1 MNLMIHTLSSPSTTR
16 STWSCRPDL
25 LRLATAV
32 FAAVFLIAVLVWT
45 SLDVQATLSAGPKKL
60 PSAEKIVEN
69 HLKAVGGKKRLAA
82 IRDVTREWTIQLN
95 EQPIGTA
102 RIQTKAPASFRSEMQ
117 FGNGQIIAGATPASA
132 WLYGLDKRLLTLTGP
147 EAAAAKLNALLEA
160 SHLIDYKKSNV
171 MPRVISLG
179 DLASEPAYIVEF
191 STRGGARLRYWF
203 SVKSN
208 LLVKIEDE
216 ARKTTTHL
224 GDYKPTTAQP
234 SLLEPHLL
242 RLKTGDG
249 ELTFKLQHASYN
261 TSISGATFDPPTSD
275 GSLDIVGLL
284 LEVARNQEVVEKRV
298 GEYAF
303 IQKETDRELNDK
315 GELKKEK
322 TKTYEVFPVAHRE
335 PVMKLISEN
344 GVTLTGERAAKE
356 AKRVEEELLK
366 VEREREKTEE
376 KIERRRAERLQRAAK
391 GETDQD
397 EDPTISQFLKA
408 CEFVSPRRERFRDRE
423 AIVFDFRP
431 RSGFKPS
438 NRAEILI
445 SKLVGVAWIDPA
457 DKQVMRLE
465 ARMSEGFKMAGGL
478 VLSLRPGAGFV
489 MEQTRMAEGIWLPR
503 FAHVNLS
510 LKVFIFR
517 GVDVNK
523 TIEWS
528 EYKHFKSDVGD
539 YRLDTPKT
547 DALDK
552 KP

>member
-1 MNLMIHTLSSPSTTR
+1 MIHTVSSPSTR
-16 STWSCRPDL
+16 SSAWSCRPDL
-25 LRLATAV
+25 RRPATAV
-32 FAAVFLIAVLVWT
+32 FAFLITVFVWT
-45 SLDVQATLSAGPKKL
+45 SLDVQAQTQSAAPKKL

-69 HLKAVGGKKRLAA
+69 YLKAVGGKKRLAA
-82 IRDVTREWTIQLN
+82 IRDATREWTIQLN
-95 EQPIGTA
+95 DQPIGIA

-117 FGNGQIIAGATPASA
+117 FGNGQIMAGATPASA
-132 WLYGLDKRLLTLTGP
+132 WVYGLDKRLLTLTGP

-208 LLVKIEDE
+208 LLVKVEDE
-216 ARKTTTHL
+216 SRKTTTHL
-224 GDYKPTTAQP
+224 GDYKATPAQP

-242 RLKTGDG
+242 RLNTGDG
-249 ELTFKLQHASYN
+249 ELTFKLQRVSYN
-261 TSISGATFDPPTSD
+261 LGISGATFDPPKSD
-275 GSLDIVGLL
+275 ESLDIVGLL
-284 LEVARNQEVVEKRV
+284 REVARNQEVVEKRV

-322 TKTYEVFPVAHRE
+322 TKTYEVFPVAYRE
-335 PVMKLISEN
+335 PVMKLVSEN

-376 KIERRRAERLQRAAK
+376 KVERRRAERLRQRAAK

-397 EDPTISQFLKA
+397 EDPTISQFLKV
-408 CEFVSPRRERFRDRE
+408 CEFVSPRRERFRDRD

-431 RSGFKPS
+431 RPGFKPS
-438 NRAEILI
+438 NRAETLI

-478 VLSLRPGAGFV
+478 LLSLRPGAGFV

-510 LKVFIFR
+510 LKVFVFR
-517 GVDVNK
+517 GMNVNK

-528 EYKHFKSDVGD
+528 EYKHFKGDVGD
-539 YRLDTPKT
+539 YKIDTPKT
-547 DALDK
+547 DAAEK

>member
-1 MNLMIHTLSSPSTTR
+1 MIYPVSSPTKAC
-16 STWSCRPDL
+16 STWSSRPG
-25 LRLATAV
+25 LRRFANAV
-32 FAAVFLIAVLVWT
+32 FAAVFLIIVLVWT
-45 SLDVQATLSAGPKKL
+45 SPDFQAQNNQNAGSKKL

-69 HLKAVGGKKRLAA
+69 YLKAVGGKKRLAG
-82 IRDVTREWTIQLN
+82 ICDVTREWTIQLN

-102 RIQTKAPASFRSEMQ
+102 RTQTKAPASFRSEMQ
-117 FGNGQIIAGATPASA
+117 FGNGQVIAGATPASA
-132 WLYGLDKRLLTLTGP
+132 WVYGLDRRLLTLTGP

-160 SHLIDYKKSNV
+160 SHLVDYRKSNV

-203 SVKSN
+203 NIKSN

-216 ARKTTTHL
+216 ARKTSTRL
-224 GDYKPTTAQP
+224 GDYKTTTAHP

-242 RLKTGDG
+242 RLKSGDG
-249 ELTFKLQHASYN
+249 ELTFKLQRASYN
-261 TSISGATFDPPTSD
+261 SSIPGSTFDPPKTD
-275 GSLDIVGLL
+275 EALDIVGLL
-284 LEVARNQEVVEKRV
+284 REVARNQEVVEKRV

-303 IQKETDRELNDK
+303 LQKETDRELNSK

-322 TKTYEVFPVAHRE
+322 TKTYEVFPVAHHE
-335 PVMKLISEN
+335 PIMKLISEN

-356 AKRVEEELLK
+356 TKRVEEELLK

-376 KIERRRAERLQRAAK
+376 KVERRRAERLRQSAAK
-391 GETDQD
+391 GEAAQS
-397 EDPTISQFLKA
+397 EDPTISQFLKV
-408 CEFVSPRRERFRDRE
+408 CEFVSPRRERFRDRD

-431 RSGFKPS
+431 RPGFKPS
-438 NRAEILI
+438 NRPETLI

-503 FAHVNLS
+503 FAQVNLS

-517 GVDVNK
+517 GLDVNK

-528 EYKHFKSDVGD
+528 EYKHFKGDVGD
-539 YRLDTPKT
+539 YKLDAPKT
-547 DALDK
+547 DTLEK